1 MKPKK
6 PLKQKTILVI
16 FELFIYLVLL
26 EVGLRIGGG
35 IFLSLQEYRNRVS
48 IKQKGE
54 YRIMCLGESITA
66 TGGKNSYP
74 AQLEEILNERNIG
87 LNFSVINKGIPGAS
101 TSYILNVLEERLNR
115 YKPDMV
121 ITMMGVSDD
130 GAVLVDGY
138 RTSLRIK
145 TMLFLE
151 DFRVYKL
158 VKIIWSH
165 IADKMKEI
173 GIYKP
178 KEKIQNYINNLV
190 SPPYYYTEREETLKK
205 ALELNPR
212 SDSVYVRLGWV
223 YRDQGKFTQA
233 EELFKKAL
241 ELNPRSDSACLG
253 LGVVYRDQGKFT
265 QAEELFKKALELNP
279 NSVIACLG
287 LEWAYINQGKFTQAE
302 ELFKKALE
310 LNPNSVIACLGL
322 EWAYINQGKFTQAEE
337 LFKKGIETNPD
348 KATLYGGLAVVYNE
362 MGKYESAQ
370 ECYEKANKLRLVEYY
385 NSITW
390 HNYRK
395 LKEILDKRDI
405 RLVCVQYPMCSIEPL
420 KKIFEGEGGVTFV
433 DNERVFKEALKKAS
447 YKEYFIDIIGG
458 DFGHLTPKGN
468 RLLAENIANIIL
480 KRYFNK

>member
-212 SDSVYVRLGWV
+212 SDGVYVRLGWV

-241 ELNPRSDSACLG
+241 ELNP
-253 LGVVYRDQGKFT
+253 
-265 QAEELFKKALELNP
+265 
-279 NSVIACLG
+279 NSVIA
-287 LEWAYINQGKFTQAE
+287 Y
-302 ELFKKALE
+302 
-310 LNPNSVIACLGL
+310 VGL